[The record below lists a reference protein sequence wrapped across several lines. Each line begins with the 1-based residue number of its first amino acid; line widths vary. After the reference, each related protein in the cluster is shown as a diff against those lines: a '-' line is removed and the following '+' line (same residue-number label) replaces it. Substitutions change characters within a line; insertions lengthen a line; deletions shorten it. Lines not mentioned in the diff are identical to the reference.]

1 MELYTPP
8 ASPQPENQP
17 PQNLQQARAV
27 RLSEVRRRRQRKKC
41 RMLALLALLAV
52 VVIAALAGAFRSS
65 VTALA
70 DLGDSIRIGLTPG
83 GSYPVKTG
91 IGQLYQVEKLAGGF
105 VELGEKDVVLASA
118 SGLKLRTIQHGY
130 ARPALAVGGSR
141 FCVYNR
147 AGYTLRVESRSQN
160 LYTQTLDNAI
170 LVCGMSQNG
179 SLAVATR
186 SNRYTAEVKVYSPN
200 FVYRYGWN
208 TTDSEGTPIRIAF
221 APDNKRLAVACLR
234 ADAGQMTTGIY
245 LLDTRKDAVNT
256 DIQAQG
262 STLLQLSWVGSSQLL
277 AVYDHYTALYDAA
290 TGKERA
296 RFEYGDH
303 LLDASI
309 SGKYVGL
316 LLGTKGGA
324 TQLVTLGTNL
334 NQLAQ
339 VNGSGAVGVTV
350 TGTAVYQLD
359 QSGVTCLTLKG
370 VEKWRAKLGVQPQA
384 VVSAKKL
391 LVFTGSEAAL
401 LTAPEQNG

>member
-70 DLGDSIRIGLTPG
+70 DLGDSAPDPRYIDIFKL
-83 GSYPVKTG
+83 VKTG

-245 LLDTRKDAVNT
+245 LLDTRKDAVST

>member
-1 MELYTPP
+1 M
-8 ASPQPENQP
+8 
-17 PQNLQQARAV
+17 
-27 RLSEVRRRRQRKKC
+27 
-41 RMLALLALLAV
+41 
-52 VVIAALAGAFRSS
+52 
-65 VTALA
+65 
-70 DLGDSIRIGLTPG
+70 
-83 GSYPVKTG
+83 
-91 IGQLYQVEKLAGGF
+91 
-105 VELGEKDVVLASA
+105 
-118 SGLKLRTIQHGY
+118 
-130 ARPALAVGGSR
+130 
-141 FCVYNR
+141 
-147 AGYTLRVESRSQN
+147 
-160 LYTQTLDNAI
+160 
-170 LVCGMSQNG
+170 
-179 SLAVATR
+179 
-186 SNRYTAEVKVYSPN
+186 YSPN

-245 LLDTRKDAVNT
+245 LLDTRKDAVST

>member
-1 MELYTPP
+1 
-8 ASPQPENQP
+8 
-17 PQNLQQARAV
+17 
-27 RLSEVRRRRQRKKC
+27 
-41 RMLALLALLAV
+41 MLALLALLAV
-52 VVIAALAGAFRSS
+52 VVIAAAAGVFRSS

-130 ARPALAVGGSR
+130 AGPPLRWEAAGSA
-141 FCVYNR
+141 CTTGPGTPCGWK
-147 AGYTLRVESRSQN
+147 AAAQN

-245 LLDTRKDAVNT
+245 LLDTRKDAVST

-290 TGKERA
+290 TGKERS

-350 TGTAVYQLD
+350 TGH
-359 QSGVTCLTLKG
+359 
-370 VEKWRAKLGVQPQA
+370 RR
-384 VVSAKKL
+384 VSAGPERRDLPDPERGGKVARQAWGAAPGGGKRKKAAGIHRQRSGPADGPGAERL
-391 LVFTGSEAAL
+391 TCPRRGGNAISPPGKACRARNGKERGSNVETFAHF
-401 LTAPEQNG
+401 

>member
-1 MELYTPP
+1 
-8 ASPQPENQP
+8 
-17 PQNLQQARAV
+17 
-27 RLSEVRRRRQRKKC
+27 
-41 RMLALLALLAV
+41 MLALLALLAV
-52 VVIAALAGAFRSS
+52 VVIAALGWGVPQF
-65 VTALA
+65 
-70 DLGDSIRIGLTPG
+70 GDGPRRPGRQHRIGLTPG

-130 ARPALAVGGSR
+130 AGPPLRWEAAGSA
-141 FCVYNR
+141 CTTGPGTPCGWK
-147 AGYTLRVESRSQN
+147 AAAQN

-245 LLDTRKDAVNT
+245 LLDTRKDAVST

-290 TGKERA
+290 TGKERS

-391 LVFTGSEAAL
+391 LARTG
-401 LTAPEQNG
+401 